1 MATLVGINYLINKLN
16 TKKNYVKKRYDYY
29 NQTYRVFDLQVSRPK
44 KFRGIQTRLGWCSR
58 AVDCIADRLIFNG
71 FDNDNFNI
79 TEIFN
84 MNNPD
89 TLFDS
94 AILSSLISS
103 CSFAYIS
110 EDVDGYPS
118 IQILDGSRATG
129 IIDEKTGLLKE
140 GYAILDVDDQGRT
153 ITDAYFT
160 PEYTLYRQNGVS
172 TTYDNPTGY
181 CLLVPIIYRPSD
193 TRPFGHSRISNA
205 CMELIQGASRTIDR
219 SEVGAEY
226 GSYPQR
232 YLIGID
238 PDTEKPDQAKA
249 SVSSMFTIFKNDD
262 GTNPTIGQFS
272 QLSLQPHLEQF
283 QMYVKAFCGETGLT
297 ADDLGFV
304 SDNPSSAESIKASH
318 DTLRLIVRKAQATY
332 GRCFLNIGMVSA
344 CLRDKTNYKR
354 REFYKTVPTWA
365 PIFEPDSAMLS
376 SIGDGVLKI
385 NQAIPNY
392 FNIKAL
398 ETLTGIKGNTEETQS
413 NVDLSEFG
421 FDEVE

>member
-1 MATLVGINYLINKLN
+1 MNALMGKAYLISKLKQ
-16 TKKNYVKKRYDYY
+16 KKSYVKKRYSYY
-29 NQTYRVFDLQVSRPK
+29 NQTYNVFDLKVSRPA
-44 KFRGIQTRLGWCSR
+44 KFRQIQTRLGWCSR

-71 FDNDNFNI
+71 FDNDNFNMN
-79 TEIFN
+79 EIFN

-89 TLFDS
+89 TLFNS
-94 AILSSLISS
+94 AILSALISS

-110 EDVDGYPS
+110 EDEDGYPS
-118 IQILDGSRATG
+118 IQIIDGSRATG

-140 GYAILDVDDQGRT
+140 GYAILDVDEKGNT

-160 PEYTLYRQNGVS
+160 PTETIYNQYGVE
-172 TTYDNPTGY
+172 TIYNNPTGY

-193 TRPFGHSRISNA
+193 TRPFGHSRISHA

-219 SEVGAEY
+219 AEVGAEY

-232 YLIGID
+232 YLIGLD
-238 PDTEKPDQAKA
+238 PDTEEPDKAKA
-249 SVSSMFTIFKNDD
+249 SVSSMFTVFKNDD
-262 GTNPTIGQFS
+262 GSNPTIGQFS
-272 QLSLQPHLEQF
+272 QISLQPHLEQF

-318 DTLRLIVRKAQATY
+318 DTLRLIVRKAQSTF
-332 GRCFLNIGMVSA
+332 GRCFLNIGMVAA
-344 CLRDKTNYKR
+344 CLRDGERYSRKEVYN
-354 REFYKTVPTWA
+354 VIPTWQ

-392 FNIKAL
+392 FDTKAL
-398 ETLTGIKGNTEETQS
+398 EKLTGIKANTAQES

-421 FDEVE
+421 LGDE